1 MDAFIGDAPPLH
13 LLTEEAFNLYW
24 SHLKHDG
31 ILALHISNRYIDFRP
46 LVLGWAKKYGKQF
59 LQIDSTSGTKGWAN
73 NSRWVLVTSNEKFL
87 NDPKVK
93 IKLRESTIG
102 LSKDK
107 LSTIILTDEN
117 SNLFTLIKLG
127 FKD

>member
-31 ILALHISNRYIDFRP
+31 ILAINITNRFIDFRP
-46 LVLGWAKKYGKQF
+46 LILGWAEKYGKQF
-59 LQIDSTSGTKGWAN
+59 LQIDSKAGNVDWLSD
-73 NSRWVLVTSNEKFL
+73 SSWVLVTSNEKFL

-93 IKLRESTIG
+93 TILRENTIK

-107 LSTIILTDEN
+107 LSPIILTDEN
-117 SNLFTLIKLG
+117 SNLFTLIKLSSR
-127 FKD
+127 